1 MPDTGKTLRP
11 GLTLLILPILLMAGM
26 AVLQAFQLGTEAAEG
41 AGDLAWPDY
50 LLRRM
55 GQYKPAL
62 FKPPA
67 NGLLLG
73 AYLLCSMVMA
83 GVFATHGLR
92 PTTELPEDPD
102 HA

>member
-1 MPDTGKTLRP
+1 MPDTGRTLRP
-11 GLTLLILPILLMAGM
+11 GLSLLILPILLMVGM

-55 GQYKPAL
+55 GQYKPTL
-62 FKPPA
+62 FKPPT

-73 AYLLCSMVMA
+73 AFLLCSVVMA
-83 GVFATHGLR
+83 GVFATCGLR
-92 PTTELPEDPD
+92 PTPDIPGDPD